1 MKKPAERK
9 ERKGKKMKASKF
21 ILVKTAIIVS
31 LLVGLSNEALARTS
45 VYVGFG
51 VGHSGFHRTRHYER
65 RFRQPRRHLRPRRST
80 IIVGGGYYCDRRP
93 DYYVVTTP
101 VIIRKTP
108 VIIEKQTVVS
118 TGSPQVV
125 QPQEFDESTLE
136 LNKKL
141 QSRKNELLKML
152 ETGNKEQRTEAI
164 KELAGFSFDDKVRLA
179 LENVL
184 LSDPDPE
191 LRKEAARSFGKVK
204 NAKALAALEKARVE
218 DASEDVR
225 KEADQSIKKLEGN

>member
-51 VGHSGFHRTRHYER
+51 VGHSGFHRSWHHSRC
-65 RFRQPRRHLRPRRST
+65 FRQPRQRFRPRRST
-80 IIVGGGYYCDRRP
+80 IILSGGYYYDWRP
-93 DYYVVTTP
+93 DYCVVTTP

-108 VIIEKQTVVS
+108 VIIEKQTVV
-118 TGSPQVV
+118 V
-125 QPQEFDESTLE
+125 QPQGFDESTLE

-141 QSRKNELLKML
+141 QSKKNELLKML

-164 KELAGFSFDDKVRLA
+164 KELAGFSFDDKVRQA

-184 LSDPDPE
+184 LSDPDAQ